1 MSTVLDEVTSETISA
16 AHVRQRVEDW
26 EGRLQGLYAA
36 IGNWLPDGWKARQGP
51 PIMMHEEL
59 MRKYG
64 IAAKRIPTLELL
76 RRSGEIV
83 KIEPRAL
90 WIIGAN
96 GRVDLKRD
104 GHRYLIVDMAENFE
118 QPNWQVSHAERRCDR
133 ETVTREWLGRV
144 LQ

>member
-1 MSTVLDEVTSETISA
+1 MGTVLDDVTSETIDA
-16 AHVRQRVEDW
+16 AHIRRRVDDW
-26 EGRLQGLYAA
+26 EERLNGLYAV
-36 IGNWLPDGWKARQGP
+36 IGDWLPDGWEARQGTP
-51 PIMMHEEL
+51 VMMHEEL

-64 IAAKRIPTLELL
+64 VAAKRIPTLELL
-76 RRSGEIV
+76 GRAGEIV
-83 KIEPRAL
+83 KVEPRGL
-90 WIIGAN
+90 WIIGGN

-133 ETVTREWLGRV
+133 ETVTRKWLGRI